1 MLTRD
6 SAKGIA
12 EYRVTKNGFSVRLTD
27 RLKVL
32 ELLGRHLGL
41 FVDRQEHDFGARDL
55 YVQLAATLGIDK
67 ASDQELEEASRLL
80 EGGNEEPH
88 PQ

>member
-1 MLTRD
+1 VRLNLSMLTRD

-12 EYRVTKNGFSVRLTD
+12 EYRVSKDGFSVRLTD

-41 FVDRQEHDFGARDL
+41 FVDPL
-55 YVQLAATLGIDK
+55 
-67 ASDQELEEASRLL
+67 
-80 EGGNEEPH
+80 
-88 PQ
+88 